1 MNPFYKLKIIA
12 NQTDIEKG
20 ISINDDGNVAFVADG
35 DLYVGNGTS
44 TPIQYSDGTGTV
56 LPGIQINNQNQVVS
70 TQSFVGGGTNVAIW
84 DASNPNNTG
93 VSAVIATGGVV
104 GSSFERIFSH
114 PSITNFD
121 SSVISPIGHSIV
133 FSGIDQ
139 NGIDRLLATP
149 ANPNVTGARFN
160 TTPIQNPIYPV
171 ISEQGDVLV
180 RLGNRGQT
188 SPSGLPVS
196 PIVLFNNVLGPRPIP
211 IANTVKGFKAL
222 GQKPGISDD
231 GQIIVFYGDL
241 ESGAKLNEFNNAQS
255 KLIYASN
262 KASLVLPSL
271 TSGPGIFASIKIQ
284 ETFVDL
290 NGNKTQDNKEDSVD
304 RVIVRIADK
313 TDGFNSFDPDSRIS
327 VNSTHRAEK
336 FSDSNSNG
344 IWDIGESFIDNNKNG
359 KFDPTSQR
367 AVTIAYKAFN
377 LADQEGIYTSR
388 LNFFGTRVSEF
399 NPDQPGQFS
408 VSRPTLVIKAGDE
421 VQDPGTDG
429 ILGTADDV
437 VLSGKVEN
445 LDIYDSVNNRD
456 RGDVAVWVK
465 TNTDRAVVRA
475 RPQEVIYLDFKPR
488 TNFKPSRDLGTLI
501 FEDLGLPVEW
511 AGDLASVF
519 STLAPDRADLNGA
532 DDIAIIQDA
541 ITNQVRQAFED
552 IGINVRILNSGSDS
566 IPTDGRFTHIYIGD
580 GPRHIGDPLPDGTL
594 GIASSVDFFNQDL
607 FQEDEKLKGK
617 VRFGRD
623 TVFVFADLIFDPASA
638 RFTDPDINIVSLNQ
652 TTGPGTIT
660 TDQVVNA
667 IARVTLHEIGHAL
680 GLAHLENDFSSNLL
694 MDVSIDQDELRK
706 SANFATTDQPL
717 AEVNDVQND
726 QQRLAFTVGSDNN
739 DLVRTPPSSLLLSN
753 NNRSKFLL
761 SAFLNQS
768 SINVSKAAIGI
779 VPLGEDHI
787 MPELIDLGS
796 GDLATLLSREI
807 EVRNGDKIF
816 LIASTDGNGIDIF
829 GVAANFSGSLADIDL
844 TNGLLVITDERIRGS
859 FVDNSGQPIATSLNL
874 FQETANGFVQIG
886 QLGAGQANSLPTLS
900 ITSTQIAEGNN
911 GTQNILLTVSLS
923 TANAQTVT
931 VNFASS
937 DNTAIAGSDYQAV
950 SGTLTF
956 NPGGLLTQTITIP
969 IYGDSTVELD
979 ESFSINLT
987 SPTNATIAVSQ
998 GVITIQNDDVA
1009 SSKPATPDFN
1019 GDGKADILWR
1029 NPTIGRTD
1037 LWEMDGSTR
1046 LNSTVVTSTVGSAW
1060 EVVGTSDFTG
1070 DGKADI
1076 LWRNPTIGRADLWE
1090 MDGSTRLSSAIVTS
1104 TVGSAW
1110 EVVGTS
1116 DFTGDGKADILWRNP
1131 TIGRADLWEMDG
1143 STRLNSTVV
1152 TSTVGSAWEVVGTSD
1167 FTGDGKADIL
1177 WRNPTIGRADLWEMD
1192 GSTRLNSTVVTS
1204 TVGSAWEVVGTSDFT
1219 GDGKADIL
1227 WRNPTIGRADLWE
1240 MDGSTRLN
1248 STVVTS
1254 TVGSA
1259 WRVAGTQDFSGDGLS
1274 DILWRNSDLGRADL
1288 WTMSGSS
1295 RLSSSI
1301 VASNVGS
1308 SWRIVN

>member
-1 MNPFYKLKIIA
+1 MSSFYKFDIIA
-12 NQTDIEKG
+12 KTGQLNLSGIEDNP
-20 ISINDDGNVAFVADG
+20 SINDAGNVAFVG
-35 DLYVGNGTS
+35 QLTTGGKGIFVGNVPGAATAIAN
-44 TPIQYSDGTGTV
+44 TPYSN
-56 LPGIQINNQNQVVS
+56 PGFSRGVQINNKNQVVGQLQRPGPI
-70 TQSFVGGGTNVAIW
+70 TAVYVW
-84 DASNPNNTG
+84 DGNNPG
-93 VSAVIATGGVV
+93 SAPKLIATGGQEINFPLPPLYDFDAV
-104 GSSFERIFSH
+104 FSH
-114 PSITNFD
+114 PSINNNGD
-121 SSVISPIGHSIV
+121 VV
-133 FSGIDQ
+133 FSSIEGTT
-139 NGIDRLLATP
+139 RFLATGKLGP
-149 ANPNVTGARFN
+149 ASGFY
-160 TTPIQNPIYPV
+160 TTPTQVPARPMIADDGQIV
-171 ISEQGDVLV
+171 V
-180 RLGNRGQT
+180 RLGNQLGNAVT
-188 SPSGLPVS
+188 NTPPS
-196 PIVLFNNVLGPRPIP
+196 PIKLFSSDFSSSEN
-211 IANTVKGFKAL
+211 IATASMGFTQL
-222 GQKPGISDD
+222 GISPGMSDD
-231 GQIIVFYGDL
+231 AQIVTFYGNLGTGDG
-241 ESGAKLNEFNNAQS
+241 ESFTDSNGNGGWNPGESFTDSNGNGTWDGTNPGA
-255 KLIYASN
+255 
-262 KASLVLPSL
+262 
-271 TSGPGIFASIKIQ
+271 GIFASIKTPTGRVIERIAGVAGNGFLDPG
-284 ETFVDL
+284 ETFNDANNNRILDVGEDL
-290 NGNKTQDNKEDSVD
+290 GSIASFNPD
-304 RVIVRIADK
+304 VRIA
-313 TDGFNSFDPDSRIS
+313 
-327 VNSTHRAEK
+327 VNSTHK
-336 FSDSNSNG
+336 DGTFG
-344 IWDIGESFIDNNKNG
+344 
-359 KFDPTSQR
+359 PSQR
-367 AVTIAYKAFN
+367 AVTIVYMAN
-377 LADQEGIYTSR
+377 DQANHQGIYTSR
-388 LNFFGTRVSEF
+388 LNFFGTGSSNF
-399 NPDQPGQFS
+399 DPNNPGAAS
-408 VSRPTLVIKAGDE
+408 VSQPTLVVEQGDTIGGLDGT
-421 VQDPGTDG
+421 VQS
-429 ILGTADDV
+429 L
-437 VLSGKVEN
+437 N
-445 LDIYDSVNNRD
+445 IYDSVNNRD
-456 RGDVAVWVK
+456 RGDVAFWVK
-465 TNTDRAVVRA
+465 TTDNQQAVVRA

-488 TNFKPSRDLGTLI
+488 TNFKPSRDLGTSI
-501 FEDLGLPVEW
+501 FDDLGLPVAW
-511 AGDLASVF
+511 ADNLASVF

-532 DDIAIIQDA
+532 ANIAIIQNA

-552 IGINVRILNSGSDS
+552 IGINVRILNSESDS
-566 IPTDGRFTHIYIGD
+566 IPTDGRFTHVYIGD
-580 GPRHIGDPLPDGTL
+580 GPRPIGNPFPDGAL

-607 FQEDEKLKGK
+607 FQGDEQLKGE
-617 VRFGRD
+617 VRFGKD
-623 TVFVFADLIFDPASA
+623 TAFVFADLIFDPASG

-680 GLAHLENDFSSNLL
+680 GLAHLKNGSSSNLL

-739 DLVRTPPSSLLLSN
+739 NLVRTPPSSLLLSKY
-753 NNRSKFLL
+753 NRSKFLL
-761 SAFLNQS
+761 SAFLNQG

-796 GDLATLLSREI
+796 GDLATLLNREI

-829 GVAANFSGSLADIDL
+829 SVANGFSGNVGDIDL
-844 TNGLLVITDERIRGS
+844 TNGLLVITDEHIRGS
-859 FVDNSGQPIATSLNL
+859 FVDTSGQPIATSLNL

-923 TANAQTVT
+923 AANAQTVT

-937 DNTAIAGSDYQAV
+937 DNTAISGSDYQAV
-950 SGTLTF
+950 NGTLTF

-979 ESFSINLT
+979 ESFSVNLT

-998 GVITIQNDDVA
+998 GVITIQNDDVP

-1029 NPTIGRTD
+1029 NPTIGRADLWKMDGSTRLSAAIVTSTVGSAWEVVGTSDFTGDGKADILWRNPTIGRAD

-1046 LNSTVVTSTVGSAW
+1046 LSSTVVTSTVGSAW

-1090 MDGSTRLSSAIVTS
+1090 MDGSTRLSAAIVTS

-1143 STRLNSTVV
+1143 STRLSAAIV
-1152 TSTVGSAWEVVGTSD
+1152 TSA
-1167 FTGDGKADIL
+1167 
-1177 WRNPTIGRADLWEMD
+1177 
-1192 GSTRLNSTVVTS
+1192 
-1204 TVGSAWEVVGTSDFT
+1204 
-1219 GDGKADIL
+1219 
-1227 WRNPTIGRADLWE
+1227 
-1240 MDGSTRLN
+1240 
-1248 STVVTS
+1248 
-1254 TVGSA
+1254 VGSA

-1295 RLSSSI
+1295 RLSSSV

-1308 SWRIVN
+1308 TWRIVN